1 LDCKA
6 CTLTLTR
13 VFARVTAQRARG
25 KEEST
30 LLDGIQNLMMP
41 ATASPPPPNF
51 KATEPLLRVLRNELS
66 WLSRAH
72 PNILLV
78 GDGMATAAALSE
90 LQSIYQLPVIVRNC
104 GDLPLA
110 LPQTESAN
118 TLILH
123 DVAALQPGEQQML
136 SDWLSSGNPRTQVVT
151 TSPETL
157 LPLVTSGAFLAT
169 LYYRLNVIYVDV
181 TASSAAIEPA
191 AEGS

>member
-1 LDCKA
+1 
-6 CTLTLTR
+6 
-13 VFARVTAQRARG
+13 
-25 KEEST
+25 
-30 LLDGIQNLMMP
+30 MMP

-51 KATEPLLRVLRNELS
+51 NSAEPLVRVLRNELS
-66 WLSRAH
+66 WLSRVH

-90 LQSIYQLPVIVRNC
+90 LQSVYRFPFIVRNC
-104 GDLPLA
+104 GGLPLA
-110 LPQTESAN
+110 LPPTESAN

-123 DVAALQPGEQQML
+123 DVAALLPGEQQML
-136 SDWLSSGNPRTQVVT
+136 SDWLSSENRRTQVVT
-151 TSPETL
+151 TSPEAL

-191 AEGS
+191 AEGR

>member
-1 LDCKA
+1 MHKSFWQLH
-6 CTLTLTR
+6 
-13 VFARVTAQRARG
+13 
-25 KEEST
+25 
-30 LLDGIQNLMMP
+30 GIQKLMMP
-41 ATASPPPPNF
+41 ATASSPRPNINS
-51 KATEPLLRVLRNELS
+51 AEPLVRVLRNELS

-90 LQSIYQLPVIVRNC
+90 LQSICQFPVIVRNC
-104 GDLPLA
+104 GGLPLA

-123 DVAALQPGEQQML
+123 DVAALPPGEQQML
-136 SDWLSSGNPRTQVVT
+136 SDWLSIGNRRTQVVT
-151 TSPETL
+151 TSAEAL

-191 AEGS
+191 AEGP